1 MRKLP
6 FLLLG
11 ISIAA
16 CNSKKNITERSVAD
30 LDHTIKTTSSVMM
43 SNLDGIQTLLVDA
56 PQVFTVSAKTIKK
69 IEAKKG
75 LRVTV
80 NTDNLETAD
89 GQPVSGDVQV
99 SIKEMVKATDMI
111 ANNCPTISDGKM
123 LVSDGA
129 YYVSMT
135 SNGKQLQIKKGKSL
149 QMEFPRVSKNGM
161 ELFYGERDVNGIMN
175 WKPLNKQLENT
186 NEIAPLNDIVKQQD
200 VQTNVGTSLRDN
212 SVPADVLNETRL
224 SLYEDSIKET
234 RRAYIVCHY
243 KTMSQEQIGKVM
255 EAPYKMAYKD
265 YHNYNFLNTSFF
277 QGMCSNKN
285 VYAYSSYKGTYY
297 VTINGND
304 SFSYI
309 HDHFA
314 VITDANNTSKNYSLR
329 NDNIDVAIDNT
340 PASKKNK
347 DQKTNLTVRY
357 YDPVEITNLGW
368 LNCDHFYDAPE
379 GVTPLYTL
387 YIKDSV
393 PANIG
398 VYMIFKDINSMMQQ
412 KIFTNGKSSIAVQQ
426 QLPLNSKVEFLIYS
440 KVNNKFVQ
448 CKELVTVTKN
458 MTLPVVFTP
467 VADDQVRK
475 SFLN

>member
-16 CNSKKNITERSVAD
+16 CNSKKNITEHSTANSNQI
-30 LDHTIKTTSSVMM
+30 IKTESSVMM
-43 SNLDGIQTLLVDA
+43 NNLDGLQTLLVDA
-56 PQVFTVSAKTIKK
+56 PQVFTIPAKTIKK

-111 ANNCPTISDGKM
+111 ENNCPTISDGKI

-129 YYVSMT
+129 YYVGMM

-161 ELFYGERDVNGIMN
+161 ELFYGERDENGIMN
-175 WKPLNKQLENT
+175 WKPLNKQLAST
-186 NEIAPLNDIVKQQD
+186 NEIAPLNNIVKQQD
-200 VQTNVGTSLRDN
+200 AQTNVGTSLRDN

-265 YHNYNFLNTSFF
+265 YHNYNFLNASFF
-277 QGMCSNKN
+277 RPMCNN
-285 VYAYSSYKGTYY
+285 ANIYAYTSYKGTYY
-297 VTINGND
+297 VTVNGND
-304 SFSYI
+304 SFSYVR
-309 HDHFA
+309 DDFE
-314 VITDANNTSKNYSLR
+314 VIANRNSSSKNYAPD
-329 NDNIDVAIDNT
+329 NDNIDVAIDNA
-340 PASKKNK
+340 PASKKSK
-347 DQKTNLTVRY
+347 DGKANLTVRY

-368 LNCDHFYDAPE
+368 LNCDHFYDAPQ

-393 PANIG
+393 PANVG
-398 VYMIFKDINSMMQQ
+398 VYMIFKDINSMIQQ
-412 KIFTNGKSSIAVQQ
+412 KIVTDGKSSIAVQQ

-440 KVNNKFVQ
+440 KVNNRFVQ